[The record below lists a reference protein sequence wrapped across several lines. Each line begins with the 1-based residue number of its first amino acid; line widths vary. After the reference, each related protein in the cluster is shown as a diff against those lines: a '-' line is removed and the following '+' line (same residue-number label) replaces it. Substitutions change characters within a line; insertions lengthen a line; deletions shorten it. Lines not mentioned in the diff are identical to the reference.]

1 MTGMTQGPAQR
12 GWVYP
17 AALAIAL
24 TILAAA
30 IYAGVASHELL
41 NYDDNIDLNPGLAE
55 LQEGLSP
62 HGIHWA
68 LTSTFHA
75 NWLPVTRLTW
85 LLDISLFG
93 FSPRVFLLGNVFYHA
108 LATLLLFVA
117 LRRLTGATHRS
128 ALVAAIFAVHPLH
141 VESVAWATE
150 RKDVVFGACW
160 MATMVAY
167 AGYGRRPNPLRYL
180 FVLGWGALALL
191 AKPMAV
197 TLPLALLLLDGWP
210 LGRIRMAS
218 LAAAVR
224 SVGWPLAEKLPL
236 VALAVVTSV
245 ITIRAQYAGGAMQD
259 LGLVP
264 LPARL
269 ANAAIS
275 YWTYIG
281 QFFWPADLVVFYPHP
296 GESVS
301 TAGAAVAALALA
313 AVTLLALRSAPRR
326 PYVTIGWL
334 WYLLTLVPVIGIVQA
349 GYQGHADRYM
359 YVPIV
364 GLSLIVVWGGA
375 ELAERL
381 RVPAALRAA
390 LAGAVLVALTAG
402 AVTQVGH
409 WRSSETLFRHA
420 LEVNPKNWQAH
431 QNLAALAVTKRDIE
445 AAEEHWARALAER
458 PVWPSGY
465 IAHAG
470 ILIRL
475 GRVDE
480 GLAALRKAVDLDPA
494 LVPLRAIQ
502 LHQLAASGDPEK
514 AVLATR
520 EELYRAENP
529 AEVRVRHAHALL
541 DAGRPE
547 EALGALRQAL
557 EAEPG
562 LPEIHGALGGI
573 LVQLG
578 RAEEAETSLRE
589 AVRRDPS
596 SATLHAEHA
605 AVLEKL
611 GRSGEAVAAYEAA
624 LALEEDPAPAIENNL
639 ALLLATSADPA
650 VRNPAEAIR
659 LAESAVEH
667 LDREDAGSLDTL
679 AAAYASAGRMDEAL
693 STAADALAAA
703 EASGDPAAI
712 DAVRT
717 RLAALSGGISGAARG
732 VE

>member
-1 MTGMTQGPAQR
+1 MKRST
-12 GWVYP
+12 VYAALLALAL
-17 AALAIAL
+17 AALAAG
-24 TILAAA
+24 T
-30 IYAGVASHELL
+30 YAGVASHELL

-75 NWLPVTRLTW
+75 NWLPVTRLSW

-167 AGYGRRPNPLRYL
+167 AGYGRRPNVLRYAL
-180 FVLGWGALALL
+180 VLLCGALALL

-197 TLPLALLLLDGWP
+197 TLPFVLLLLDVWP
-210 LGRIRMAS
+210 LGRVRIATAS
-218 LAAAVR
+218 SAFR
-224 SVGWPLAEKLPL
+224 SVAWPLAEKIPL
-236 VALAVVTSV
+236 VALAIVTSV
-245 ITIRAQYAGGAMQD
+245 ITVRAQYEGGAMQD
-259 LGLVP
+259 LGLVA

-269 ANAAIS
+269 ANAAIT

-281 QFFWPADLVVFYPHP
+281 QSFWPVDLVVFYPHP

-301 TAGAAVAALALA
+301 YLAAAIAVLALVG
-313 AVTLLALRSAPRR
+313 VTMLALRAAPTR
-326 PYVTIGWL
+326 PYVTVGWL

-359 YVPIV
+359 YVPLV
-364 GLSLIVVWGGA
+364 GLSLIFVWGGA

-381 RVPAALRAA
+381 RIATALRAGV
-390 LAGAVLVALTAG
+390 AGAAVAALTAL
-402 AVTQVGH
+402 AVTQVGY
-409 WRSSETLFRHA
+409 WRDSETVFRHA
-420 LEVNPKNWQAH
+420 LDVNPRNWQAH
-431 QNLAALAVTKRDIE
+431 QNLAAIAIARGDIE
-445 AAEEHWARALAER
+445 AAEDHWARALVER
-458 PVWPSGY
+458 PIWPSGY

-475 GRVDE
+475 GRIDE
-480 GLAALRKAVDLDPA
+480 GLAALRKSVDLDPA
-494 LVPLRAIQ
+494 LVPLRALQ
-502 LHQLAASGDPEK
+502 LRQLAESGDPEK

-520 EELYRAENP
+520 EELYRAEDP

-547 EALGALRQAL
+547 EAVTTLREALR
-557 EAEPG
+557 EDPD
-562 LPEIHGALGGI
+562 LPAVHGALGGI
-573 LVQLG
+573 LTELG
-578 RAEEAETSLRE
+578 RGDEAEEALRE

-596 SATLHAEHA
+596 SASLQAEYA
-605 AVLEKL
+605 SVLEGL
-611 GRSGEAVAAYEAA
+611 GRSAEAVAAYRAA
-624 LALEEDPAPAIENNL
+624 LEIEEDPSPAIENNL
-639 ALLLATSADPA
+639 ALILATTVDPA
-650 VRNPAEAIR
+650 VRDPAEAIR
-659 LAESAVEH
+659 LAESAVEQ

-679 AAAYASAGRMDEAL
+679 AAAYASAGRMQEAL
-693 STAADALAAA
+693 SAAADALSAA
-703 EASGDPAAI
+703 EASGDQAAI

-717 RLAALSGGISGAARG
+717 RLAALSGGISGAAEG
-732 VE
+732 VD